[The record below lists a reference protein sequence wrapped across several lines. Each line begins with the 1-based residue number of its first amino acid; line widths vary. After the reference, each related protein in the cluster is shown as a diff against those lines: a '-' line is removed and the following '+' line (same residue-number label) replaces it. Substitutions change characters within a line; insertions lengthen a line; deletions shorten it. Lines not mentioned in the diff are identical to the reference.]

1 MSPQKNISQSYNNL
15 NNMEQNRVENT
26 TENPDRN

>member
-1 MSPQKNISQSYNNL
+1 MSPQKNISQSDNNL

-26 TENPDRN
+26 IENPDRN